1 LVPNRHG
8 STADYRYG
16 FQGQEKDDE
25 IKGGEGKSLNY
36 TFRMHDP
43 RVGRFFAVDPLEKSY
58 PWNSPYA
65 FSENSVI
72 NSIEL
77 EGGEKLV
84 ATVKGGENYPEIKNT
99 SGEKLIIR
107 LYLTDVLK
115 LSKNGFNTLSYSVA
129 FTKLGKGFLMGS
141 NGKMYQGLATKFVE
155 DLIDGKKVYFYC
167 AKDIGNKYFSTKP
180 INQIEALKGKLFGK
194 LGKLSGEA
202 ADRVGNFISAISFMS
217 GTVKKQEVD
226 GLSMLSSSVG
236 GLVGNPFAGLAVGIL
251 QKEAQTAIDD
261 TNQYFESYLINSVTQ
276 GGAIN
281 TSSYLSLKRSELK
294 ILENYSVISITP
306 TAMAAYMSG
315 QVKDYKQL
323 MNVNYQTLDKEA
335 PTEAMLI
342 KFTDYEVEIKTIFIN
357 DENAEKSNK

>member
-1 LVPNRHG
+1 
-8 STADYRYG
+8 
-16 FQGQEKDDE
+16 
-25 IKGGEGKSLNY
+25 
-36 TFRMHDP
+36 
-43 RVGRFFAVDPLEKSY
+43 
-58 PWNSPYA
+58 
-65 FSENSVI
+65 
-72 NSIEL
+72 
-77 EGGEKLV
+77 
-84 ATVKGGENYPEIKNT
+84 
-99 SGEKLIIR
+99 
-107 LYLTDVLK
+107 
-115 LSKNGFNTLSYSVA
+115 
-129 FTKLGKGFLMGS
+129 MGS